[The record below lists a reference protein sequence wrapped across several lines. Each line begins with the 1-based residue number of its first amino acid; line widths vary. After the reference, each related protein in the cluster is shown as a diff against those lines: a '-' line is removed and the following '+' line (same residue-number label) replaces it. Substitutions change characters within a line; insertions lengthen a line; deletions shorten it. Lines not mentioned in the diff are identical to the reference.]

1 MGQVIHFLNDTIEKN
16 VAFGLKEEKIDKEL
30 VINSLKMADIF
41 DFVNGYPKKTKSIL
55 GESGLNIS
63 GGQRQRIGIARAFYQ
78 NPEILVFDE
87 ATTSLDSKSEK
98 LIMKTISSYKGLK
111 TMIIVSHKIENL
123 SFCDHIIK
131 L

>member
-1 MGQVIHFLNDTIEKN
+1 MVTQK
-16 VAFGLKEEKIDKEL
+16 
-30 VINSLKMADIF
+30 
-41 DFVNGYPKKTKSIL
+41 KSIL